1 MIEIRKGMGG
11 MKNII
16 SQTYFF
22 PNGIREV
29 PMVGLIHLNFRC
41 KKGIWQIPIRLNA
54 LMTTTRNISKFR

>member
-11 MKNII
+11 MKKHYFTNI
-16 SQTYFF
+16 FF

-29 PMVGLIHLNFRC
+29 PMVGLIHLNFKC
-41 KKGIWQIPIRLNA
+41 KMGIWQIPIRLNA